1 MASRI
6 FNVITIKNENEKLTK
21 KKIKFYK
28 ITDNS
33 IDIENF
39 Y

>member
-6 FNVITIKNENEKLTK
+6 FNVITIKNENENLTK